1 VNHLAICADGHM
13 AQLVALGA
21 DVLTVVIAG
30 VVGERVLFVDW
41 VVVMRHRRTFNN
53 NKKAAD
59 GGVHSKYE

>member
-1 VNHLAICADGHM
+1 M

-30 VVGERVLFVDW
+30 VVGGRVLFVDW

-53 NKKAAD
+53 NKKTAD